1 MGFQPTPLTIPL
13 VLGAFIQ
20 AVLALYVLS
29 RRDGGDDGYDGLP
42 GASVAAGL
50 LLAVSL
56 MMVAYAAELSV
67 VGQNQAAVREAKV
80 QWNMV
85 QYLGMGAIPGLWLC
99 YVARFIRFDGIPRLG
114 WAAIAAGAVA
124 TPIVVLTNPLHHQ
137 FWTAVSLESVGG
149 SAVLVNEHGIA
160 FYAFTAYA
168 YLLVLSATALLARA
182 YAESTGLYRRQVAGL
197 LAGSLAPFAAS
208 ALYLFGPEAF
218 GTYNLTAF
226 GFFVTAGAVAWSVL
240 RNRLFQ
246 LRPVARRTAVEQMK
260 DPAIVLDVDD
270 RILDYNPAAIPLFEG
285 DDPTGR
291 LADEA
296 STVPFDGDTGA
307 LVTVTDGD
315 GETGHYEHTRTALT
329 DGAGDIGSLVIF
341 RDVTDRVRRERELRR
356 QNERLDQFASVV
368 SHDLRNPLSTA
379 KGYLDLYRE
388 SGVEDHADAAERAHD
403 RMETIVQDLLS
414 LARDGGAVTSTEAV
428 EVATAAERA
437 WESVADDGATLRITG
452 DTTVEADRGRVLRLF
467 ENLFRNAVEH
477 GSTGSRAQ
485 PGDAVEHGSAGTRTL
500 SGDAVEDGRADLG
513 HQLTDGGDGSTGD
526 PLQVSVGPLPDGTG
540 FYVAD
545 DGVGLPEDLRENAF
559 QSGVT
564 SSEHGTGLG
573 LAIVSS
579 IAEAHGW
586 QVRAT
591 SSDEGGARF
600 EIRVDADTP
609 PN

>member
-29 RRDGGDDGYDGLP
+29 RRDGDDDGDDGLP

-56 MMVAYAAELSV
+56 MMAAYAAELSV

-137 FWTAVSLESVGG
+137 FWTAVSLESVSG

-168 YLLVLSATALLARA
+168 YVLVLSATALLARA

-218 GTYNLTAF
+218 RTYNLTAF
-226 GFFVTAGAVAWSVL
+226 GFFVTAAAVAWSVF

-270 RILDYNPAAIPLFEG
+270 RILDFNPAAIPLFEG

-315 GETGHYEHTRTALT
+315 GETGHYERTRTALT
-329 DGAGDIGSLVIF
+329 DGAGDIGSLVVF

-368 SHDLRNPLSTA
+368 SHDLRNPLGTA
-379 KGYLDLYRE
+379 AGYLDLYRE
-388 SGVEDHADAAERAHD
+388 TGDEAHYDAAERAHD

-437 WESVADDGATLRITG
+437 WESVADDGATLRIAG

-467 ENLFRNAVEH
+467 ENLFRNSVEH

-485 PGDAVEHGSAGTRTL
+485 PGDAVEHGSTGNP
-500 SGDAVEDGRADLG
+500 G
-513 HQLTDGGDGSTGD
+513 HQLTDGGNGSTGD
-526 PLQVSVGPLPDGTG
+526 PLQISVGPLPDGTG

-545 DGVGLPEDLRENAF
+545 DGVGLPEDLRETAF

-564 SSEHGTGLG
+564 GSEHGTGLG

-586 QVRAT
+586 RVRAT
-591 SSDEGGARF
+591 SSNEGGARF